1 MSDTIRRVAIVGGG
15 FSGAMLAVRLAE
27 RGVASALINRT
38 PDFGLG
44 VAYGTDCDAHLL
56 NVRSARMSAVED
68 RPDDFVDW
76 LRATHPDQ
84 ADPASFAPRRL
95 YGLYLQD
102 RLAAA
107 EISHPG
113 LIERLVGEAIAI
125 ETDDV
130 RLADG
135 RLVLADTVVLATG
148 NPPPSLLGQG
158 PRVIAD
164 PWAPGALDP
173 IGAHEDI
180 LIVGTGLTM
189 IDMLLALQA
198 RGWRGTATAVSRQGL
213 LPLPH
218 GAAPDTPAEPDA
230 DLVTGPASIRVRA
243 ARRQAKRDGW
253 RPVMEGLRPLT
264 ARLWIEADAALR
276 RRWLR
281 HLRPWWD
288 IHRHRVAP
296 QIDATV
302 AALIASGR
310 LVVER
315 RRVEPG
321 EVAGDVWTLDCTGP
335 RQDPAAD
342 PLTASLL
349 TDGRA
354 RWDALDQGLDLDA
367 DGRLIAADGSA
378 HSRLFALGPPT
389 SAAYWESTAVPDIR
403 KRIEALAQRIAET
416 RP

>member
-27 RGVASALINRT
+27 RGVASTLINRT

-76 LRATHPDQ
+76 LKAHHPDQ
-84 ADPASFAPRRL
+84 ADPLGFAPRRL

-107 EISHPG
+107 HPA
-113 LIERLVGEAIAI
+113 LIERVIAEAMTV
-125 ETDDV
+125 EPDGV
-130 RLADG
+130 RLSNGA
-135 RLVLADTVVLATG
+135 LESADTIVLATG
-148 NPPPSLLGQG
+148 NPPPSLLGPG

-164 PWAPGALDP
+164 PWAPSALDA
-173 IGAHEDI
+173 IGADEDVR
-180 LIVGTGLTM
+180 IVGTGLTM
-189 IDMLLALQA
+189 IDMLLALEA
-198 RGWRGTATAVSRQGL
+198 RGWRGKATAVSRQGL

-218 GAAPDTPAEPDA
+218 GPAPDKAADPDPG
-230 DLVTGPASIRVRA
+230 LLSGPASARLRT
-243 ARRQAKRDGW
+243 ARRQARRDGW
-253 RPVMEGLRPLT
+253 RSTMESLRPLT
-264 ARLWIEADAALR
+264 ARLWTEAGPNIR

-296 QIDATV
+296 QIDARV

-321 EVAGDVWTLDCTGP
+321 EADGDVWTLDCTGP
-335 RQDPAAD
+335 RQDPAAA
-342 PLTASLL
+342 PLTAALL
-349 TDGRA
+349 VDGRA
-354 RWDALDQGLDLDA
+354 RWDALDQGLDLD
-367 DGRLIAADGSA
+367 DEGRLIAADGSA
-378 HSRLFALGPPT
+378 DGRLFALGPPT
-389 SAAYWESTAVPDIR
+389 SAAYWESTAVPEIR
-403 KRIEALAQRIAET
+403 QRIEAMAQLIAET
-416 RP
+416 RS